1 MVTALENWR
10 LIGYL
15 LGRQTLSVEMTP
27 KEQALADDKM
37 RAEIAKLI
45 EETSKIRIERVLY
58 PFVAGGAFFGATAA
72 LTAAIV
78 KAFF

>member
-1 MVTALENWR
+1 MP
-10 LIGYL
+10 
-15 LGRQTLSVEMTP
+15 VEMTP
-27 KEQALADDKM
+27 EEQALSDDKM

-58 PFVAGGAFFGATAA
+58 PFVAGGAFAGAIAA
-72 LTAAIV
+72 LTAAIL